1 MKIPAQYPT
10 TQKQPGKQVIF
21 RMSTNMVHQ
30 IREAEEQAEEFL
42 SEARIHSK
50 KILSDAQTQA
60 QLTKEKLLAEAKANA
75 QKIVDEAAE
84 EAAHEIGKLREEYL
98 EQVSQM
104 QKSADQNRQKAVNAV
119 IERIVKANGNR

>member
-1 MKIPAQYPT
+1 
-10 TQKQPGKQVIF
+10 
-21 RMSTNMVHQ
+21 MSTNMVSPNSGSRRTGGR
-30 IREAEEQAEEFL
+30 IS

-60 QLTKEKLLAEAKANA
+60 QLTKEKLLAEAKAKA

-104 QKSADQNRQKAVNAV
+104 QKSADQKSPKSR
-119 IERIVKANGNR
+119 